1 MAEQIYYED
10 VTEGMTI
17 PALEKVVTSRSLV
30 MYCAA
35 YEDFA
40 EIHHDKDAAQQAG
53 FPGTVVPGLFTSA
66 FLAQMLTDWI
76 TPEGGIRR
84 LQANYRRPHFAGET
98 IVCKGR
104 VTAMRVEDGERLVEC
119 EVWVENAEGETS
131 TTGSAVVVLPSSATG

>member
-53 FPGTVVPGLFTSA
+53 FPNTVVARSVHQRLPGADAYRLDHA
-66 FLAQMLTDWI
+66 
-76 TPEGGIRR
+76 GGQHQEAPGQLPASPLRR
-84 LQANYRRPHFAGET
+84 RDGCMQRTRHCHAR
-98 IVCKGR
+98 GR
-104 VTAMRVEDGERLVEC
+104 GRGPDRV
-119 EVWVENAEGETS
+119 
-131 TTGSAVVVLPSSATG
+131 